1 MRRSEAWIVS
11 HNLPLVDAC
20 LRGRWSRD
28 DATFEDLTAAGYL
41 GLCRAVKTYDPEIG
55 VWSTYAI
62 QWIRRFIQ
70 IELQNR
76 SLLSDAPRRVQWDND
91 EAAEAL
97 AVMPIHRP
105 EDQVMAQSIVSDG
118 LRYLSDR
125 ERYIVEQTWMRGEA
139 AKTVARD
146 LGLSYSR
153 LLVIRDRAKQVLMRR
168 LDKAELQR
176 AARA

>member
-1 MRRSEAWIVS
+1 
-11 HNLPLVDAC
+11 
-20 LRGRWSRD
+20 
-28 DATFEDLTAAGYL
+28 
-41 GLCRAVKTYDPEIG
+41 
-55 VWSTYAI
+55 
-62 QWIRRFIQ
+62 
-70 IELQNR
+70 
-76 SLLSDAPRRVQWDND
+76 VQWDND